1 MNRLTRLLTAITVL
15 AITILTSSD
24 VTTLV
29 LLALHLPPILALA
42 AVVVIGAALLV
53 RSGWRH
59 WGERVAGAHGLAGV
73 AALLLAVMVYPQIAD
88 IWPLWSWIRL
98 GLPALWATVIGR

>member
-1 MNRLTRLLTAITVL
+1 VNRLTRLLTALTVL
-15 AITILTSSD
+15 VLTILTSSD

-29 LLALHLPPILALA
+29 LLALHLPPALALA
-42 AVVVIGAALLV
+42 AVVVVGAALLV
-53 RSGWRH
+53 RSSWRR

-73 AALLLAVMVYPQIAD
+73 AALLLAVMVYPQTAD

-98 GLPALWATVIGR
+98 GLPGLWATVSGR